1 MYLLSVLNYPFT
13 VENLAHKKEVWSND
27 KRHFWKDWKYGH
39 ASLAV
44 DGSDDILLPKCAVID
59 NYYAEHPIW
68 MVDLGKKSEISGVV
82 ILTWQG
88 DGQGTNPKIKIN
100 PNKSTGWCLKNI

>member
-1 MYLLSVLNYPFT
+1 MSYDLVL
-13 VENLAHKKEVWSND
+13 VENLAHKKDVWSND

-44 DGSDDILLPKCAVID
+44 DGSDDILLPKCAIID

-68 MVDLGKKSEISGVV
+68 MVDLGEKTHVSGVV

-88 DGQGTNPKIKIN
+88 DGQGM
-100 PNKSTGWCLKNI
+100 NKQMNKTDELG